1 MKRTKKILVWV
12 LSLLVACVPVSGAA
26 AVDLQKQVDDA
37 KQEGEAIEQQ
47 KATAESQLSSL
58 NSQLSSL
65 NATITQTQ
73 TDIENKLADIT
84 AAEEELTQAKLDE
97 ENQYN
102 AMKLRIKYMYETG
115 QDTMLAII
123 LEADDIADMINKTEY
138 VSMLSTYDRNMLK
151 EYQETVQ
158 TVSDTEEK
166 LQEEYTSLT
175 ALESQLT
182 SEQDNIKTLI
192 TDQEAVIANLEQQ
205 LGANSEEVAALQ
217 KQLNSYNASVA
228 ASKAAAN
235 SAGKANYSGNAGSSV
250 VSGNGQFTNPCPSG
264 SLSSGFG
271 YRSFDN
277 SFHKGIDLAAGA
289 GSPIY
294 AAADGTVMIAG
305 YSASAGNWIVINH
318 GNGIVT
324 KYMHCSVLYVHAG
337 ATVQKGQNIA
347 GVGTTGYSTGNHLH
361 FQVEVNGTAVNPYLY
376 F

>member
-1 MKRTKKILVWV
+1 MKRKKKILVGL
-12 LSLLVACVPVSGAA
+12 LSLLMAGISASGAFA
-26 AVDLQKQVDDA
+26 EDLQKQVDNA
-37 KQEGEAIEQQ
+37 KQAGEAIEQQ
-47 KATAESQLSSL
+47 KSTAESQLSSL
-58 NSQLSSL
+58 NSKLSSL
-65 NATITQTQ
+65 NASITQTQ
-73 TDIENKLADIT
+73 TDITNKLADIT

-138 VSMLSTYDRNMLK
+138 VSMLSTYDRNMLT

-158 TVSDTEEK
+158 TVSDTEAK
-166 LQEEYTSLT
+166 LQEEYSSLT

-182 SEQDNIKTLI
+182 SEQDNVKTLI

-217 KQLNSYNASVA
+217 KQLNSYNASIA
-228 ASKAAAN
+228 AAKAAAN
-235 SAGKANYSGNAGSSV
+235 SAGKANYSGSAGSAV

-264 SLSSGFG
+264 SLSSSFG

-277 SFHKGIDLAAGA
+277 SFHKGIDLAAGS
-289 GSPIY
+289 GTPIY
-294 AAADGTVMIAG
+294 AAADGTVMISG

-318 GNGIVT
+318 GNGLVT

-337 ATVQKGQNIA
+337 ETVQKGQNIA

>member
-205 LGANSEEVAALQ
+205 LGAN
-217 KQLNSYNASVA
+217 
-228 ASKAAAN
+228 
-235 SAGKANYSGNAGSSV
+235 
-250 VSGNGQFTNPCPSG
+250 
-264 SLSSGFG
+264 
-271 YRSFDN
+271 
-277 SFHKGIDLAAGA
+277 
-289 GSPIY
+289 
-294 AAADGTVMIAG
+294 
-305 YSASAGNWIVINH
+305 
-318 GNGIVT
+318 
-324 KYMHCSVLYVHAG
+324 
-337 ATVQKGQNIA
+337 
-347 GVGTTGYSTGNHLH
+347 
-361 FQVEVNGTAVNPYLY
+361 
-376 F
+376 